1 MKEKNRN
8 EYRDFSSYFILNN
21 NKNKKHNNK
30 NIKNDEDNKNSN
42 LDLIE
47 EEEEEEIIKIHNPF
61 MKNEINV
68 SSQNDDNSI
77 EKIIDTSKSKKK
89 ENNNIS
95 FPNNVLNKN
104 KESNYSLMY
113 FDCKNF
119 LSNEQIISL
128 FAFILLREV
137 EKFKNFIMKFTFI
150 SNENMNK
157 IISNYHKFKEKE
169 LNAFKLFLQ
178 HFGNDNIEK
187 EKITEEKEKENL
199 ILGYK
204 TLNKI
209 YNQSHIQ
216 THTICIYCFKYYV
229 NIKKHIFKNGKQ
241 KNYCRSFFKYIK
253 KEKTLKKQI
262 ILFIDLLKYSKP
274 CLINFSN
281 KIIYDEIKRIII
293 KNNIKTPL
301 TDYKEIFNF
310 FEIIYE
316 NKFGTSINHTIKKL
330 KQIQEKE
337 GYIIKNEKNNEN
349 GDKDL
354 SIKIE
359 KKGEK
364 DNIFL
369 NKKNKGSSILENKF
383 YNEK

>member
-137 EKFKNFIMKFTFI
+137 EKFQNFIMKFTFI